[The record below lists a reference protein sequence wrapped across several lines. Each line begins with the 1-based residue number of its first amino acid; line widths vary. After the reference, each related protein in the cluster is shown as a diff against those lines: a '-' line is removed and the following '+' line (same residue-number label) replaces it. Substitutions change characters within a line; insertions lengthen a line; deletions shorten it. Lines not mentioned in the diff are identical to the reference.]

1 MAVVH
6 GFELTREQNIPEIN
20 STARVFRHLATGAE
34 LLSLTS
40 ADENKVFG
48 ISFRTPPS
56 NDTGVA
62 HILEH
67 SVLCGSRKY
76 PLKEPF
82 VELLKGSL
90 QTFLNAFT
98 YPDKTCYP
106 VASANLKDFYNL
118 VDVYLDAVLHPLI
131 REHIFKQE
139 GRHYEMD
146 DTDSPLTMKGVVFN
160 EMKGS
165 YSSPDSRLFECSQ
178 QSLFPDTTYGLDSGG
193 DPEAIPS
200 LTYEE
205 FSDFHRK
212 FYHPSNAR
220 VFFSGDDPE
229 EERLRL
235 VNEYFRE
242 FEALSVDSSV
252 SLQPYFS
259 KPIWVEKP
267 FAAGA
272 GSKGMF
278 TVNWLLPQTLD
289 RETTLACELLEH
301 ILIGLPSSPLRRE
314 LMESGLGED
323 LAGVGLETELR
334 QMFFST
340 GLKGVE
346 ISDVDKARGL
356 IFKVLEEMA
365 AKGPHPHMIEAAV
378 NSVEFDLRENNTGRF
393 PRGLS
398 LMLHALATWLYDGDP
413 LAALGFE
420 APLEVLKKRLADKEP
435 VFQELLKKHFLDNP
449 HQSTLVLV
457 PDEDWT
463 RAREEKE
470 RAGLLKIR
478 QGMSGDEL
486 EQVVREAG
494 ELRRIQET
502 PDPPEAVAAIPCLAL
517 SDLEPEETPIPCE
530 TPRLKDTQVLYHD
543 LPTNGIAYLDL
554 GLDLRVLPQ
563 ELFSLAPL
571 FGRAL
576 LEMGT
581 RKRGFSELTMRI
593 ARKTGGIE
601 PVMFASNALSPV
613 PPAVFLFLRAKA
625 VAKNTE
631 DMLDILR
638 EVLLEAD
645 FGNKDRFRKIL
656 VEEKARLEHR
666 LVPAGHM
673 MVASRLR
680 AGTGPA
686 GWAAENTG
694 GISALFA
701 MRGLIEEVDKDWAGV
716 MAKLEEIRRLLVS
729 RTRMMVNVTMERG
742 NFTGF
747 EPSLAGF
754 LDAIPEI
761 KTEEAAW
768 DLSIPPAKEG
778 LSLPASVN
786 YVGKGVNLFD
796 AGYAFHGSILAV
808 AKYAR
813 TAWLWDRVRVRGGA
827 YGAFCLFDRF
837 SGECMFV
844 SYRDPNIAGT
854 LKVFDETARWFKEF
868 SISENEL
875 VKSVVSAI
883 GEMDAH
889 MLPDAK
895 GFASMS
901 RRLSGETHEFRQKMR
916 GELLETK
923 PKDFTA
929 FGEIL
934 SSAMPKG
941 NVAVLGDRRALEGSG
956 LDLSITEVL

>member
-6 GFELTREQNIPEIN
+6 GFELTREQDIPEIKA
-20 STARVFRHLATGAE
+20 TARMFRHVATGAE

-40 ADENKVFG
+40 DDENKVFG
-48 ISFRTPPS
+48 ITFRTPPRD
-56 NDTGVA
+56 DTGVA

-118 VDVYLDAVLHPLI
+118 VDVYLDAVFHPLI
-131 REHIFKQE
+131 REHVFKQE
-139 GRHYEMD
+139 GWHYELENE
-146 DTDSPLTMKGVVFN
+146 DSPLSMKGVVFN

-193 DPEAIPS
+193 DPEAIPN
-200 LTYEE
+200 LTYEA
-205 FSDFHRK
+205 FSDFHRR

-229 EERLRL
+229 AERLRL
-235 VNEYFRE
+235 VNEYLRE
-242 FEALSVDSSV
+242 FKPLSVDSEV
-252 SLQPYFS
+252 ALQKYFS
-259 KPIWVEKP
+259 KPIRVEKP

-272 GSKGMF
+272 GAKAMF

-289 RETTLACELLEH
+289 RETVFACGLLEH
-301 ILIGLPSSPLRRE
+301 ILIGLPSSPLRRK

-340 GLKGVE
+340 GLKGLDLG
-346 ISDVDKARGL
+346 DVDKARAL
-356 IFKVLEEMA
+356 IFKVLEGLAEN
-365 AKGPHPHMIEAAV
+365 GPHPHMVEAAV
-378 NSVEFDLRENNTGRF
+378 NSMEFSLRENNTGRF

-398 LMLHALATWLYDGDP
+398 LMLRALTAWLYGGDP
-413 LAALGFE
+413 LAALAFT
-420 APLEVLKKRLADKEP
+420 APFKSLKKRLAENEP

-449 HQSTLVLV
+449 HQATLVLI
-457 PDEDWT
+457 PDEDWS
-463 RAREEKE
+463 RIREEKE
-470 RAGLLKIR
+470 RAGLLETRRGLSQDEIR
-478 QGMSGDEL
+478 QIM
-486 EQVVREAG
+486 REAG

-517 SDLEPEETPIPCE
+517 SDLDPEEKPIPCDVL
-530 TPRLKDTQVLYHD
+530 RLKDTEVLYHD
-543 LPTNGIAYLDL
+543 LETNGIAYLDL

-563 ELFSLAPL
+563 ELFPLAPL

-581 RKRGFSELTMRI
+581 RTQGFSELTMRI

-601 PVMFASNALSPV
+601 PVMFASNALAPA

-625 VAKNTE
+625 VAKNTG

-638 EVLLEAD
+638 DVLLEAD
-645 FGNKDRFRKIL
+645 FDNKDRFRKIL

-666 LVPAGHM
+666 MVPAGHM

-686 GWAAENTG
+686 GWAAEHTG

-701 MRGLIEEVDKDWAGV
+701 MRGLIKEVDTNWSGV
-716 MAKLEEIRRLLVS
+716 MAKLKEIRRLLVS
-729 RTRMMVNVTMERG
+729 RKRMVVNATMEQG
-742 NFTGF
+742 DFTGF
-747 EPSLAGF
+747 EPGLAGF
-754 LDAIPEI
+754 LKSLPDVEIP
-761 KTEEAAW
+761 EAAW
-768 DLSIPPAKEG
+768 DLSPLPAREG
-778 LSLPASVN
+778 LTLPASVN
-786 YVGKGVNLFD
+786 YVGKGVNLFK
-796 AGYAFHGSILAV
+796 AGYTFHGSTLAV
-808 AKYAR
+808 TKYAR

-837 SGECMFV
+837 SGECMF
-844 SYRDPNIAGT
+844 
-854 LKVFDETARWFKEF
+854 
-868 SISENEL
+868 
-875 VKSVVSAI
+875 
-883 GEMDAH
+883 
-889 MLPDAK
+889 
-895 GFASMS
+895 
-901 RRLSGETHEFRQKMR
+901 
-916 GELLETK
+916 
-923 PKDFTA
+923 
-929 FGEIL
+929 
-934 SSAMPKG
+934 
-941 NVAVLGDRRALEGSG
+941 
-956 LDLSITEVL
+956 